1 MSEGSIFFLPVK
13 DYCHRKLITC
23 QTDDSVVA
31 AAQVMRDRKISSLV
45 VCDSYKKPI
54 GVMTDRDLRSK
65 VVAAGHDPSTLQVA
79 DVMTSPV
86 ISVGEE
92 DTLFEVLYCM
102 SRHRIHR
109 VGVVDANDSLVGI
122 INESDIV
129 RLQDRSPQRLLRA
142 IDEAQSIAELK
153 NIHSESDQLIVF
165 LYRSGIQAHQL
176 VRLIALV
183 NDQLS
188 DKLITLLKQGRF
200 ASLGSHSAFLVLGS
214 EGRREQT
221 LKTDQ
226 DNAIIYANDIP
237 PDELLV
243 IEEFSQQVIAAL
255 IEIGVP
261 ECPGGIMARNPFWR
275 RSLAEWQHA
284 IDGWIAAPSSENILN
299 FSMFSDMRSLCGNVT
314 LEHELRAHIIQRAE
328 ENTIFLARMAANVCR
343 FLPPLAMFGR
353 IKTDKNPKY
362 AGQLDLKKAGIF
374 ALTEGVKTLALSHG
388 IMGGSTHDKLMLMRD
403 HGHITVQQF
412 DDIDASFNLLM
423 FLRMRGQV
431 DAMTNGRDISN
442 HIYPGA
448 LNRIEQ
454 GRLRQALEVVKSFQS
469 YLKQAFQLD
478 MLRN

>member
-1 MSEGSIFFLPVK
+1 MPEESIFFLPVK
-13 DYCHRKLITC
+13 DYCHRGLITC
-23 QTDDSVVA
+23 QTDDSVVS

-45 VCDSYKKPI
+45 VCNVENRPVGI
-54 GVMTDRDLRSK
+54 MTDRDLRSK
-65 VVAAGHDPSTLQVA
+65 VVAAGLDPSTLQVA

-86 ISVGEE
+86 ISVREE

-109 VGVVDANDSLVGI
+109 VGVVDATNTLVGL
-122 INESDIV
+122 INESDII

-153 NIHSESDQLIVF
+153 TIHSESDQLIVF
-165 LYRSGIQAHQL
+165 LYRSGVKANEL

-188 DKLITLLKQGRF
+188 DKLISLLKQGRF
-200 ASLGSHSAFLVLGS
+200 ATLGGNSAFLVLGS

-226 DNAIIYANDIP
+226 DNAIIYDNATSAE
-237 PDELLV
+237 ELSA
-243 IEEFSQQVIAAL
+243 IDEFSQQVIAAL

-284 IDGWIAAPSSENILN
+284 IDSWIASPSSANILN
-299 FSMFSDMRSLCGNVT
+299 FSMFSDMRSLCGNAS
-314 LEHELRAHIIQRAE
+314 LEQRLRAHIIQRTE

-343 FLPPLAMFGR
+343 FPPPLGMFGR
-353 IKTDKNPKY
+353 IKTEKNPRY

-388 IMGGSTHDKLMLMRD
+388 IMGGSTHDKLVLMRERR
-403 HGHITVQQF
+403 HLTGQQF

-423 FLRMRGQV
+423 FLRIRGQV
-431 DAMTNGRDISN
+431 DAMVNGREITN

-448 LNRIEQ
+448 LNRVEQ
-454 GRLRQALEVVKSFQS
+454 GRLRQALEVVKSFQGM
-469 YLKQAFQLD
+469 LKQHFQLD